1 MLSENS
7 KQIREDAKMRNR
19 ISRTTQVVMVLACC
33 VALVPIATA
42 QQGRVAGTKSGFV
55 TTADGVKIHYLE
67 AKTRLAIIED
77 VDKPRGSYSRKIWE
91 GPARPAILFV
101 PGWTMP
107 AEIWEKQIAHLA
119 KTHWVVAMDPR
130 SQGLSSQTTEGH
142 YPAARARDIK
152 AVVDQL
158 KLAPVV
164 LVGWSMGVAELAAY
178 VDQFGT
184 DTLAGLVLVDGIAGG
199 EADPALTKGMFGWA
213 ANFQHDRRKATDA
226 FVRSMYKKP
235 QSEAYYQRVIR
246 ASLRTPTNSAMALF
260 LGAFST
266 DNRPALAKIN
276 KPTLIVVA
284 AGGPWMAAYEDLHK
298 RIAGSRM
305 EIFENVGHALF
316 VDEPERFNALLDEF
330 LRTLE

>member
-1 MLSENS
+1 
-7 KQIREDAKMRNR
+7 MRNR
-19 ISRTTQVVMVLACC
+19 ISLTAEVAILLACC

-42 QQGRVAGTKSGFV
+42 QQGRLAGTKSGFV
-55 TTADGVKIHYLE
+55 RTLDGVKIHYLE
-67 AKTRLAIIED
+67 AKTRLAVIEN

-142 YPAARARDIK
+142 YPVARARDIK

-164 LVGWSMGVAELAAY
+164 LVGWSMGVTELAAY

-199 EADPALTKGMFGWA
+199 DPDPALIKGLFGWVA
-213 ANFQHDRRKATDA
+213 GLQKDRQKATDA

-235 QSEAYYQRVIR
+235 QREEYYQRIIQ

-260 LGAFST
+260 MGMLST
-266 DNRPALAKIN
+266 DNRPALAKID

-284 AGGPWMAAYEDLHK
+284 AGGPWMSAYDDLHK

-316 VDEPERFNALLDEF
+316 VDEADRFNALLDEF
-330 LRTLE
+330 LNGLTQPRR